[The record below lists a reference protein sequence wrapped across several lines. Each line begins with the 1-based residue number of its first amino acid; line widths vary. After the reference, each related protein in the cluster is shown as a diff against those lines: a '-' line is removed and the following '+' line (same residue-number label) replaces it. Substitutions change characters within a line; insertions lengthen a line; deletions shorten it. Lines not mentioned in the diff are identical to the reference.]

1 MLDTQVIKNT
11 QGMPM
16 GVFIPIESWNTII
29 YQYPDIETLNSDIP
43 EWEKDI
49 INARLEMVQ
58 NQPQRLKPI
67 EKLFEIL

>member
-11 QGMPM
+11 Q
-16 GVFIPIESWNTII
+16 E
-29 YQYPDIETLNSDIP
+29 IP

-49 INARLEMVQ
+49 IDARLEMVQ
-58 NQPQRLKPI
+58 NQSERLKPI